1 MFVGFYDNA
10 VSLLLLFFQ
19 TSAMS
24 MVLPTNHTEQSL
36 SPAHKSLLRSASD
49 SLSSK
54 SATALE
60 LKSTSAAAAATPIE
74 EEKKDPDEIVR
85 KVVRE

>member
-1 MFVGFYDNA
+1 
-10 VSLLLLFFQ
+10 
-19 TSAMS
+19 MS

-54 SATALE
+54 SATTLE
-60 LKSTSAAAAATPIE
+60 VKSISAAAAAPIE

-85 KVVRE
+85 KVVREWIYS